1 MMHEAMIWALSVPLE
16 VLLALLLIHKVEQ
29 RRQRRQSWWRGR

>member
-1 MMHEAMIWALSVPLE
+1 MMHETFIWVASLPLA
-16 VLLALLLIHKVEQ
+16 VLLALLLIHKVEA